1 MREEVGFMYVSI
13 ESVMSRP
20 TSISGRTMVAM
31 PGLDVSCKS
40 SFQLIYREISMFFFL
55 NEI

>member
-40 SFQLIYREISMFFFL
+40 SFQLIYREISMFFF